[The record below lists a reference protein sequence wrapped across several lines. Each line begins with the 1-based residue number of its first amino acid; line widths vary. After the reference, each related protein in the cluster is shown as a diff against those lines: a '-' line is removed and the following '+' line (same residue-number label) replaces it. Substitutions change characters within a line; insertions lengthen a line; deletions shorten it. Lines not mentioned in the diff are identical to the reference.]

1 MKECMITAETV
12 HTTIRKRKK
21 EIHKG
26 HCGRILLVAGSEG
39 MMGAAVLSCRSA
51 LRSGAGLVQLAV
63 PKELFP
69 VAQAAVLEATCR
81 TRAFSAEDLAR
92 YDAVAAGPG
101 LGTERKS
108 VEVIRILLE
117 EYEGPLVLDA
127 DALNIIADEKN
138 GLLPLLQKR
147 NGETIITPH
156 MGEARRLLPETE
168 KAPAD
173 ASEHA
178 ESGPGA
184 AAGEH
189 TAVGQSAGRVD
200 FAGKLARLTG
210 AVTVLKG
217 AGTIVATP
225 AGASYTNTT
234 GNPGMA
240 TGGSGDVLTG
250 MIAGLWGQKQPEKD
264 GGWRRIT
271 ALEAAVSGVYLH
283 GLAGDLAAEEL
294 GEYGMIAGDIA
305 GKVPEAIRKVLEGTP
320 EGW

>member
-12 HTTIRKRKK
+12 HTIIRKRKK

-108 VEVIRILLE
+108 VETVRVLLE

-127 DALNIIADEKN
+127 DALNIIADPKN
-138 GLLPLLQKR
+138 QMLTLLWKR
-147 NGETIITPH
+147 KGETIITPH
-156 MGEARRLLPETE
+156 LGEARRLLPEME
-168 KAPAD
+168 KAPAG
-173 ASEHA
+173 AWEHA
-178 ESGPGA
+178 A
-184 AAGEH
+184 AYG
-189 TAVGQSAGRVD
+189 SAGRMD
-200 FAGKLARLTG
+200 FAKRLAKLTG

-225 AGASYTNTT
+225 AGDSYTNTT

-294 GEYGMIAGDIA
+294 GEYGVIAGDIA